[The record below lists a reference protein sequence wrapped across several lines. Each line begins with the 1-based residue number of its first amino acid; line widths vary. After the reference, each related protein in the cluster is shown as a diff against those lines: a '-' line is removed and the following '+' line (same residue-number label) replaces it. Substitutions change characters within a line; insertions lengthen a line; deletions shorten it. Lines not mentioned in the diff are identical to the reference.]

1 MRRRSRPASAG
12 DSEAFMREETLRRDF
27 RILQNAGDIEG
38 SQSPVLEI
46 AEAVP
51 VVSPAEDYSPVSG

>member
-1 MRRRSRPASAG
+1 
-12 DSEAFMREETLRRDF
+12 MREETLRRDF